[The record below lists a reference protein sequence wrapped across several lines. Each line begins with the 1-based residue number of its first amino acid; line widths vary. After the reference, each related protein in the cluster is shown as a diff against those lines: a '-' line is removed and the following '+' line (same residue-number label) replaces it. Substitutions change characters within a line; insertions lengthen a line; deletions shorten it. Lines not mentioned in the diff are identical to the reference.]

1 MFQEGIRRL
10 INVSPE
16 VVETEKIGILAEYNN
31 MMRVSGYD
39 EAYRQEIIE
48 GVLNRIEVVEGD
60 IRAGRRVRYRDTQ
73 AIRREKLARQ
83 GLYNNT

>member
-31 MMRVSGYD
+31 MMRVSGYNA
-39 EAYRQEIIE
+39 AYRQEIIE
-48 GVLNRIEVVEGD
+48 GVLNRMEVVEEE
-60 IRAGRRVRYRDTQ
+60 IMAGRRVRYRDTQ
-73 AIRREKLARQ
+73 VQK
-83 GLYNNT
+83 